1 MIYFKATV
9 LDQTLSLFDWLEI
22 ASGLPRDGTEIHWRM
37 LPNASGDIDR
47 LRGVLHV
54 RHLRVSQVTCAPDF
68 TNPDATVRTADRTN
82 PKDIEVAAAL
92 GATCLRIT
100 AGQAQPQ
107 TTRVDGIRWVVDA
120 VRPLLDQAARHQ
132 VLLAFEN
139 HYKDYFWEHP
149 DFAQRAETFLAI
161 VHALGP
167 HGLRVN

>member
-1 MIYFKATV
+1 MIYFKAIV

-68 TNPDATVRTADRTN
+68 TNPDATVRTADRT
-82 PKDIEVAAAL
+82 I
-92 GATCLRIT
+92 
-100 AGQAQPQ
+100 
-107 TTRVDGIRWVVDA
+107 
-120 VRPLLDQAARHQ
+120 LDQAARHQ